1 MSFILGFSFIM
12 LLALFTI
19 ILWLVSKKL
28 PKEFALST
36 IIFMMVGDA
45 ILVGIWYYGLLEVAE
60 SVKHFKLGISGAFC
74 FSALGRSIYFLT
86 QNEKI

>member
-1 MSFILGFSFIM
+1 M

-36 IIFMMVGDA
+36 IIFMMMGDA